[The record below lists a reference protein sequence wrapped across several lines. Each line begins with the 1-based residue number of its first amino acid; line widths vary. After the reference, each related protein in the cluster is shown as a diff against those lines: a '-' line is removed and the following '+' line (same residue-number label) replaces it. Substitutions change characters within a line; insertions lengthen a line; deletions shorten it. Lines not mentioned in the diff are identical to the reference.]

1 MTVKFYTSRDSAVA
15 VLRKA
20 GIKREDYNK
29 HIVIKTM
36 GEGAQ
41 TYYGADINLEHAK
54 AAANLMSDEQVAEV
68 VKATIAVEKILHQD
82 ELSTEE
88 EAEAKAFIAASKAKT
103 AESMEKLKNNPFNGL
118 VKGETKAA
126 LKKVS
131 KKSIKSSAPKAGKA
145 TAKKV
150 ADTAI
155 KKATTKAKGET
166 TRNGISDWIR
176 DLIRKGK
183 SNKQIIEASEK
194 AGFDLTGKK
203 AYFPAWYRFDM
214 RRKGEDFPNP
224 SAK

>member
-29 HIVIKTM
+29 HIIVKTE

-41 TYYGADINLEHAK
+41 TYYGADVNLEMAK
-54 AAANLMSDEQVAEV
+54 AAAVAAMTDEQVTEV
-68 VKATIAVEKILHQD
+68 VKATIAVEKILHGDQT
-82 ELSTEE
+82 EAEE
-88 EAEAKAFIAASKAKT
+88 EDYKAHVAATKAKN
-103 AESMEKLKNNPFNGL
+103 AESMKKLSNPFNGL
-118 VKGETKAA
+118 VKGETKET
-126 LKKVS
+126 LKKVA
-131 KKSIKSSAPKAGKA
+131 KKVPAKKTGKA
-145 TAKKV
+145 AAKKV
-150 ADTAI
+150 ADAAI
-155 KKATTKAKGET
+155 KKASTKAKGES

-183 SNKQIIEASEK
+183 SNKQIIEMSEK